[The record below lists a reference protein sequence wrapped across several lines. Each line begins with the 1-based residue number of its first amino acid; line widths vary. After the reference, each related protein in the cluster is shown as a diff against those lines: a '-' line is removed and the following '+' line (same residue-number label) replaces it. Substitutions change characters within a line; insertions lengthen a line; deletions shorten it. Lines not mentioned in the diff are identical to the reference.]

1 MSLPPHR
8 AVVDDS
14 GNIILPG
21 AGMPPAADARVHIEE
36 GADTDRDVIQ
46 MEEGVWYTPEEVHDK
61 PLRSVETDAW
71 SVTDAD
77 ADAAEEHVDAP
88 AAVTYARTEAVRGA
102 AERVWSGVRR
112 EMYRVTNDALIEGS
126 RQMKATIAGGNAVSH
141 DSARTIRSGLRAMWR
156 FLTQPVWVP
165 GKKKEPVQYSR
176 GTLFVLD
183 TLRFGGTFATLFALL
198 FVSLNYESF
207 WAIAQS
213 YVDPLAEVTG
223 VKAIGAS
230 DKGVAEKL
238 KRIPSLAIAG
248 QGDGGLLA
256 HLPAV
261 GPPDNRIIIPKL
273 DLNVPIVVPSS
284 EPLLREDWKSLEEE
298 IQESLQ
304 DGVVHYPGT
313 ARPGQAGNFF
323 VTGHSSYFPWA
334 PGEYK
339 SVFARLHELNVGDE
353 YWVFY
358 NGDRHRYIIQSKKE
372 IKPSDVSVLE
382 QPGDKRISTLMTC
395 TPVGTTLRRLI
406 IVAQEVDPVTGLA
419 LEIGERGHDEEL
431 PQVKMEM
438 LSI

>member
-1 MSLPPHR
+1 MSLTPHR
-8 AVVDDS
+8 ASVDES

-21 AGMPPAADARVHIEE
+21 AGLTRPSEMRVRVEE
-36 GADTDRDVIQ
+36 EHAPVS
-46 MEEGVWYTPEEVHDK
+46 MEEGVWYTPEAAQEPPAPARAAFAWEV
-61 PLRSVETDAW
+61 SEEEA
-71 SVTDAD
+71 
-77 ADAAEEHVDAP
+77 AAEPMETAETEEEQATQSP
-88 AAVTYARTEAVRGA
+88 ARSEIVLET

-112 EMYRVTNDALIEGS
+112 EMYRVTNEAITEGS
-126 RQMKATIAGGNAVSH
+126 RQMKATIAGGTEVTQE
-141 DSARTIRSGLRAMWR
+141 SARSVGSVLRGAWS

-165 GKKKEPVQYSR
+165 GKRKEPVQYSR
-176 GTLFVLD
+176 GTLFALD
-183 TLRFGGTFATLFALL
+183 TLRFGGTFATLFGLL
-198 FVSLNYESF
+198 FVSLNYQSF

-223 VKAIGAS
+223 VRSAED

-238 KRIPSLAIAG
+238 KRIPSLAVAG
-248 QGDGGLLA
+248 QGEGGLLA
-256 HLPAV
+256 HLPPV

-284 EPLLREDWKSLEEE
+284 EPLLREDWKTLEEE
-298 IQESLQ
+298 IQRSLQ

-339 SVFARLHELNVGDE
+339 SVFARLHNLNVGDE

-358 NGDRHRYIIQSKKE
+358 NGDRHRYVIRGKKE

-382 QPGDKRISTLMTC
+382 QPADKRIATLMTC

-406 IVAQEVDPVTGLA
+406 LTAEEVDPVTGLA
-419 LEIGERGHDEEL
+419 LEVGERGTEQAA

-438 LSI
+438 LPI